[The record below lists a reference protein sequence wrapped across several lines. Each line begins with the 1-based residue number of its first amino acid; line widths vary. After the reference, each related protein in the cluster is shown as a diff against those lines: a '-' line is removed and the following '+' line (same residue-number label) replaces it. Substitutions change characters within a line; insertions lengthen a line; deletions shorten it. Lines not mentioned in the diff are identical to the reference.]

1 MQSISLESLDND
13 AAFKLRLE
21 IALRYQAIK
30 IMQVSEDKE
39 KFKTYIKERENIIH
53 KLVGEDSEVRE
64 KGKVIYP

>member
-30 IMQVSEDKE
+30 IMQVSKDKE
-39 KFKTYIKERENIIH
+39 KFKTYIKERENIIQ

>member
-13 AAFKLRLE
+13 TAFKLRLE

-30 IMQVSEDKE
+30 IMQVSKDKE
-39 KFKTYIKERENIIH
+39 KFKTYIKERENIIQ

>member
-13 AAFKLRLE
+13 TAFKLRLE

-30 IMQVSEDKE
+30 IMQVSKDTE
-39 KFKTYIKERENIIH
+39 KFKTYIKERENIIQ

>member
-13 AAFKLRLE
+13 TAFKLRLE

-30 IMQVSEDKE
+30 IMQVSKDKE

-53 KLVGEDSEVRE
+53 NLVGENSEVME
-64 KGKVIYP
+64 KGRVIYP

>member
-13 AAFKLRLE
+13 TAFKLRLE

-30 IMQVSEDKE
+30 IMQVSKDKE
-39 KFKTYIKERENIIH
+39 KFKTYIKERENIIQ
-53 KLVGEDSEVRE
+53 KLVGEDSEVME

>member
-13 AAFKLRLE
+13 TAFKLRLE

-30 IMQVSEDKE
+30 IMQVSKDKE

-53 KLVGEDSEVRE
+53 NLVGEDSEVRE
-64 KGKVIYP
+64 KGRVIYP

>member
-13 AAFKLRLE
+13 TAFKLRLE

-30 IMQVSEDKE
+30 IMQVSKDKE

-53 KLVGEDSEVRE
+53 NLIGEDSEVRE
-64 KGKVIYP
+64 KGRVIYP

>member
-13 AAFKLRLE
+13 TAFKLRLD

-30 IMQVSEDKE
+30 IMQVSKDKE

-53 KLVGEDSEVRE
+53 NLIGEDSEVRE